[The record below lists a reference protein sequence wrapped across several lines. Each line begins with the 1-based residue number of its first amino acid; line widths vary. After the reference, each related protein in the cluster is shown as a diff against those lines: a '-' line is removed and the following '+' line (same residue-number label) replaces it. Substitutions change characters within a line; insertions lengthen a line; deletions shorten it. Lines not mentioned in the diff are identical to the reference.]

1 MSTRPQLKLLAVLP
15 TLLASAAL
23 ALVPCGRALA
33 QGGGEP
39 GGQPQAAKPMKL
51 SELRRAA
58 CMLRREGKLSA
69 AALAFEQILRR
80 LKRTSRLR
88 RPIAL
93 ETAQLYMVMNKPY
106 MAVAVYRREKDVIR
120 EIATLLAIGTEKRA
134 KEALTIARLE
144 GYKVGEANALHALG
158 QTEEA
163 IKVLDRAGRSGLER
177 KGELLL
183 AAKRYKEA
191 AEAFATCEDFY
202 GEAVAME
209 LVPNPDKAKRL
220 YEDAAS
226 RIRLN
231 LKTEAIPRFK
241 QARELFKSAKGGAA
255 AESARLFMAQCY
267 GEVAGLFRKL
277 AKCYA
282 GAGEKQKA
290 IKSAQK
296 AEQYLKR
303 QRSTL
308 EDNGL
313 DKYGRKAAE
322 QMGVN
327 KAISEVS
334 EELTSYQSLP

>member
-1 MSTRPQLKLLAVLP
+1 MSTRPRITLLHLLP
-15 TLLASAAL
+15 TLLVSVVLLAPRAAL
-23 ALVPCGRALA
+23 A
-33 QGGGEP
+33 QEP
-39 GGQPQAAKPMKL
+39 GEQPRAAKPMKL

-58 CMLRREGKLSA
+58 CGLRREGKLSA

-93 ETAQLYMVMNKPY
+93 ETAQLYLVMGKPY

-120 EIATLLAIGTEKRA
+120 EIATLLAIGTEKRT

-163 IKVLDRAGRSGLER
+163 LKVLERAGKPGLQR

-183 AAKRYKEA
+183 AVKRYKEA
-191 AEAFATCEDFY
+191 AEAFALCEDFF
-202 GEAVAME
+202 GQAVANEM
-209 LVPNPDKAKRL
+209 VPNPDKAKRL
-220 YEDAAS
+220 YEDAVS

-231 LKTEAIPRFK
+231 LKTEALPRWT
-241 QARELFKSAKGGAA
+241 QARDLFKSAKGGTA
-255 AESARLFMAQCY
+255 AESARLFLAQSY
-267 GEVAGLFRKL
+267 GEVGGLFRKL

-282 GAGEKQKA
+282 GAGDKQKA

-296 AEQYLKR
+296 AEQFLKR

-327 KAISEVS
+327 KAITEVG
-334 EELTSYQSLP
+334 EELTSYQALP